1 MHMQNMHNKTLPKAK
16 GFQCENCNETFFNPE
31 YWIIHREKCGVDKN
45 HARIPCA
52 LCNKRYSRK
61 DRLKEHMNRVHGA
74 GSFDKDFY
82 SVYTRDLLGRYTR
95 EEYRARKGGDAE
107 GVVGLDFP
115 KLFFL

>member
-1 MHMQNMHNKTLPKAK
+1 MHNKTLPKAK

-61 DRLKEHMNRVHGA
+61 DRLKYHMVMHHGA
-74 GSFDKDFY
+74 GSFEEHY
-82 SVYTRDLLGRYTR
+82 RGEVYQSEKRNVEIRSFLGS
-95 EEYRARKGGDAE
+95 
-107 GVVGLDFP
+107 P
-115 KLFFL
+115 KFFLKFFFSKIFSYFSFPL